1 MGQLE
6 DITKGAAVLGILPD
20 GFATAI
26 GVHWFGTL
34 AVEAAYDCRSDLL
47 SSRKRVEGRT
57 AK

>member
-6 DITKGAAVLGILPD
+6 DITKAAAVLGILPD
-20 GFATAI
+20 GFATVI
-26 GVHWFGTL
+26 GVHWFGTF